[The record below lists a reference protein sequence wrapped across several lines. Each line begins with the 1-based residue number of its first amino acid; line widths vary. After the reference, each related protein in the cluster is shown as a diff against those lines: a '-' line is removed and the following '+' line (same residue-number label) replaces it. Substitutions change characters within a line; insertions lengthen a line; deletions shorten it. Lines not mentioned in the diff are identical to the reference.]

1 MGFEFGLHEYL
12 MCVVGPKFPSEEV
25 AFQVE
30 TNGGKGS
37 SQVKDSGEQ
46 QSKGS
51 KELGLLVEL
60 KED

>member
-1 MGFEFGLHEYL
+1 MGFEFGLHEDL
-12 MCVVGPKFPSEEV
+12 MCIVGPKFLSKEM

-51 KELGLLVEL
+51 KELRLLVEL
-60 KED
+60 KD